1 MIDVGD
7 RVDRFSDAL
16 VKGVK
21 ISSSLLRTLWAL
33 PDAMKWLMVCFN
45 QSPITSFC
53 GRVLRARSAGAFA
66 RSGSG

>member
-53 GRVLRARSAGAFA
+53 GRVCTIGLWLEQTDARN
-66 RSGSG
+66 